1 MPARLGRRS
10 DRQDSGNAGCTGA
23 LHHARDVSRELLV
36 GKMGVRVEEIH
47 GGKLFDRPTI
57 SKNRGLVPYCGRRG
71 PAAYNRRMLYSFGRL
86 LQAAGLAIL
95 PLAMVMQ
102 LTGGLR
108 APTGNVSVSVMLL
121 LMVFGVVLFSLGRV
135 VQGYAGK

>member
-1 MPARLGRRS
+1 M
-10 DRQDSGNAGCTGA
+10 
-23 LHHARDVSRELLV
+23 LH
-36 GKMGVRVEEIH
+36 
-47 GGKLFDRPTI
+47 
-57 SKNRGLVPYCGRRG
+57 
-71 PAAYNRRMLYSFGRL
+71 SFGRL

-102 LTGGLR
+102 LTGSLR

-135 VQGYAGK
+135 LEGQAKRN